1 MNMYLGQ
8 ASTPVAVV
16 PMPVTVPVPTPGPV
30 SASVLQAV
38 AADTDFWDYLQS
50 LATATVTP
58 NPLSSTQ
65 LWAIQIMQQEVA
77 GGVNS
82 TFVQNVMARC
92 PTAGS
97 SIAAFEGAVIAQLSN
112 GVCGSPYTSGGAS
125 GGTSAFPWT
134 FALIGAVVLV
144 LVMVMER

>member
-50 LATATVTP
+50 LATVA
-58 NPLSSTQ
+58 SESTQ
-65 LWAIQIMQQEVA
+65 LNVAIPIMQQEVA

-97 SIAAFEGAVIAQLSN
+97 SVAAFEGAVIAQLSN

-134 FALIGAVVLV
+134 FALIGAGVLV

>member
-8 ASTPVAVV
+8 ASTPVA
-16 PMPVTVPVPTPGPV
+16 VPVPTPGPV

-58 NPLSSTQ
+58 NPLSST
-65 LWAIQIMQQEVA
+65 LQIMQQEVA

-97 SIAAFEGAVIAQLSN
+97 SVAAFEGAVIAQLSN

-134 FALIGAVVLV
+134 FALIGAGVLV